1 MSEVDAEAEVDA
13 EIRTIRSAV
22 ALHRPGFAQVAV
34 RGPAAYEVVDA
45 VSTRDLF
52 VRTGQILHS
61 LILAEDGTVEADLYV
76 CPEAGGLLLLADGI
90 DGTALIATLQRH
102 APAGEVSYEDR
113 SATHSLV
120 ALEGPYAWELATAIG
135 GPELVT
141 LGYMQRS
148 AVYSR
153 EGVTCFRVGTT
164 GEYGYV
170 LQVPHG
176 QLDGFLGDVKSVG
189 ERFDL
194 RAVSRAALDRCA
206 LENGFYCPRHRGVR
220 SLGPLELQL
229 QWRVTY
235 DRVYRGSAAL
245 REARGRDDW
254 RRVAWVLGRLEDPAP
269 VSGGVVR
276 RGEDEVGVLLAG
288 HRSPVL
294 ECFVGLALLDR
305 SLAHPWIDGFFTAD
319 GCELRTEAPPLLH
332 NRSLFV
338 DPRKH
343 IYAARA
349 QDTFP
354 PLVPA

>member
-1 MSEVDAEAEVDA
+1 MSEVDA

-76 CPEAGGLLLLADGI
+76 CPEAGGLLLLADGVE
-90 DGTALIATLQRH
+90 GGVLIEMLQRH
-102 APAGEVSYEDR
+102 APAGEVTYEDR

-120 ALEGPYAWELATAIG
+120 ALEGPYAWEMATVIG

-153 EGVTCFRVGTT
+153 EGVTCFRIGTT

-170 LQVPHG
+170 LQVPLALVEG
-176 QLDGFLGDVKSVG
+176 LSAEVAAVG
-189 ERFDL
+189 VRFDL
-194 RAVSRAALDRCA
+194 REVSPTALERCA

-220 SLGPLELQL
+220 GLNPLELQL
-229 QWRVTY
+229 QWRVTH

-245 REARGRDDW
+245 QESRARDDW

-269 VSGGVVR
+269 ALGGAVR
-276 RGEDEVGVLLAG
+276 RGEREVGVLLAG
-288 HRSPVL
+288 HRSPIL

-305 SLAHPWIDGFFTAD
+305 GLAHPWIDGFFTAD
-319 GCELRTEAPPLLH
+319 GLELRTEAPPLLH

-343 IYAARA
+343 IYAAREA
-349 QDTFP
+349 DAFP